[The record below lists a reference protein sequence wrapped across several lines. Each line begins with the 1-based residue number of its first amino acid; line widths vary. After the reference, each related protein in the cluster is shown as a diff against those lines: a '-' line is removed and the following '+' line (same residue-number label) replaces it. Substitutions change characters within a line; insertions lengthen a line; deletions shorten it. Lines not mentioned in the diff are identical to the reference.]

1 MPTSYHFQYLGS
13 IICKNGEIEEKQWP
27 KTQILLITPPPI
39 DENGRLRNPYSENP
53 VTQPERTNE
62 AAGAYAKACIAVAEE
77 CGIPVLDLWTKMQ
90 QFPDWENAYL
100 RDGLHLTPSGNR
112 LVFEELVVKLRDE
125 GLSPENLPVD
135 LPLFTEID
143 VDDPLKFF
151 DKY

>member
-1 MPTSYHFQYLGS
+1 M
-13 IICKNGEIEEKQWP
+13 IWKC
-27 KTQILLITPPPI
+27 
-39 DENGRLRNPYSENP
+39 
-53 VTQPERTNE
+53 
-62 AAGAYAKACIAVAEE
+62 
-77 CGIPVLDLWTKMQ
+77 
-90 QFPDWENAYL
+90 

-151 DKY
+151 NK